1 MKDYLRDTE
10 FLSKPKSGALQRK
23 VRDFNR
29 EQAKLITDIE
39 RHVFNIEDVHTVL
52 ELQRLNSLK
61 INKQTTE
68 LVNFVIDHVLKNVKK

>member
-39 RHVFNIEDVHTVL
+39 RHVFGIEDVHTVL